1 MSWLADRLLTRFSL
15 LTAGECYFLAIN
27 QRTVKVKMRTAVIN
41 IAQLCMGTFPKELIV
56 FVCDSANFHMED
68 I

>member
-1 MSWLADRLLTRFSL
+1 MTILVNN
-15 LTAGECYFLAIN
+15 EVC
-27 QRTVKVKMRTAVIN
+27 VIN

-56 FVCDSANFHMED
+56 FVYDSANFHMED